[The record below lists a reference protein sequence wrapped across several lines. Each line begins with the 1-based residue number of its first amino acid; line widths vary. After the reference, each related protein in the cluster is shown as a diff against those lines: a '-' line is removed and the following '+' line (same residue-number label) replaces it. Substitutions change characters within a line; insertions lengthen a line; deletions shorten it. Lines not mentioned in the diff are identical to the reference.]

1 MSGSEHSSFHAV
13 RFGRSAARYEAHA
26 AVQTRMADALL
37 SLWGERKAPGR
48 ILEFGCGTGLLT
60 RRVRARF
67 PGSAH
72 LATDASAEMLAIA
85 QVQAQAQAQAQAH
98 TQATPGDASAASHG
112 VLQAGALQFQVM
124 DARGTSESFAA
135 LQPYA
140 AHFPV
145 DLVASGA
152 LVQWF
157 PDLAAHFSF
166 AGLCAAPNA
175 SYLVSGFSRH
185 NFPELNALL
194 SEPPFSY
201 KAFPGHEAREVEAA
215 AAAAGWNV
223 AALLTWDDVEVLP
236 DARAVLTRM
245 QDLGSVRDPRE
256 GGRLTRANL
265 AWLLDEYARRFS
277 VEGGVRLTWKP
288 WAALLTRA

>member
-1 MSGSEHSSFHAV
+1 MTAADLSSFHAV

-26 AVQTRMADALL
+26 AVQARMADALL
-37 SLWGERKAPGR
+37 SLWGDRQAPGR

-72 LATDASAEMLAIA
+72 LATDASDEMLAIA
-85 QVQAQAQAQAQAH
+85 QAQAK
-98 TQATPGDASAASHG
+98 PGDASVAAHG
-112 VLQAGALQFQVM
+112 VLQAGALQFQVL
-124 DARGTSESFAA
+124 DARGSSESFAA

-157 PDLAAHFSF
+157 PDLAAHFRF

-201 KAFPGHEAREVEAA
+201 KAFPGHEAGEVEAA

-236 DARAVLTRM
+236 NARAVLTRM
-245 QDLGSVRDPRE
+245 QDLGSVRDPRA

-265 AWLLDEYARRFS
+265 AWLLDEYTRRFS

-288 WAALLTRA
+288 WAALLMHPEIK